1 MDPVIDLQLIL
12 LLFEFEEGLLQ
23 ESNLTVTP
31 QQHLDGDLVVPL
43 THLVNELKNEVD
55 GFLVLGKLVRL
66 IFVCISSRELR
77 RDYILISG

>member
-1 MDPVIDLQLIL
+1 MDPLIDLQLSL
-12 LLFEFEEGLLQ
+12 LLLEFEEGLLQ
-23 ESNLTVTP
+23 ESNLAVTP

-66 IFVCISSRELR
+66 ILVSISSRELR
-77 RDYILISG
+77 RDYILFSG

>member
-66 IFVCISSRELR
+66 ILVSISSRELR
-77 RDYILISG
+77 RDYILLSG

>member
-1 MDPVIDLQLIL
+1 MDPLIDLQLSL
-12 LLFEFEEGLLQ
+12 LLLEFEEGLLQ

-66 IFVCISSRELR
+66 ILVSISSRELR